1 MRNGCDILVAAPGRL
16 LDFLRSRDVTL
27 SQVKYLILDEAD
39 RMLDMGFEPQ
49 LKSIIYEFDLCD
61 KGKRQN
67 LMFSATFEP
76 EVKEIARK
84 FMNEFYFVHTNTEMR
99 ASQNVTQVVIYA
111 KESEKVLQLHKVLQ
125 TVQGSIIIFLD
136 TKRGVENLNSFLDKS
151 NYNCIAIHG
160 DKKQW
165 QRQDAI
171 KKFTAGDVP
180 ILIATDVASR
190 GLDFPKVSYVF
201 NFDLPSNIDDYVH
214 RIGRTGRGGDKGT
227 AISFVNENNKNI
239 IKPLYRIL
247 NELHQEIPDWF
258 KKMFQECAN
267 YVNPNPKDRFKKD
280 NFGGND
286 FLNKKRF
293 NDYGGGNRFGRDQ
306 SGFNRDNNYGNQNS
320 RINSAWDK
328 PQTSSSTTW
337 DRPQTSSTSAWDKPQ
352 ASTSSSGW
360 DKLPITNFGSD
371 LPNPASTNYNGI
383 NSSYPN
389 SQWNQIPGSNGQQ
402 INAWRSETSTNNG
415 LSSSNNNWPVNPS
428 FNLNQFPNTQGFSDL
443 PRFPYPNPI
452 PTSLPNTHVAL
463 IPNLSYPTRETIHV
477 NKDHASSYNSSSY
490 RHTSI
495 DDRESS
501 NKSRE
506 RDNERKDSYQRDRDR
521 DRDGKI
527 SYNRDRDRERSK
539 DRHRDYDRKEREKRS
554 EEERFFGRDRSYDRR
569 RDDDRKREY
578 DKKKSSWRDEEDDR
592 DNRRRRY

>member
-1 MRNGCDILVAAPGRL
+1 
-16 LDFLRSRDVTL
+16 
-27 SQVKYLILDEAD
+27 
-39 RMLDMGFEPQ
+39 MLDMGFEPQ

-136 TKRGVENLNSFLDKS
+136 TKRGVENLNAFLDKS

-171 KKFTAGDVP
+171 KKFTSGDVP

-201 NFDLPSNIDDYVH
+201 NFDMPSNIDDYVH

-247 NELHQEIPDWF
+247 NELNQEVPDF
-258 KKMFQECAN
+258 LKKMFQECAN
-267 YVNPNPKDRFKKD
+267 YVNPNTRDRYRKD

-293 NDYGGGNRFGRDQ
+293 NDYGGANRFGRDQ
-306 SGFNRDNNYGNQNS
+306 SGFNRDNNYNNQNS
-320 RINSAWDK
+320 R
-328 PQTSSSTTW
+328 PSSGW
-337 DRPQTSSTSAWDKPQ
+337 DRPQTSTTSSGWDKP
-352 ASTSSSGW
+352 AGTTSSSGW
-360 DKLPITNFGSD
+360 DRPQTSTTSSGWDKPPMTNFGSD
-371 LPNPASTNYNGI
+371 RPVSAHTSFNPMTNP
-383 NSSYPN
+383 YPN
-389 SQWNQIPGSNGQQ
+389 SQWNPMPSSNVQPL
-402 INAWRSETSTNNG
+402 NSWRSETPSNNG
-415 LSSSNNNWPVNPS
+415 SSNSNNPWPVNPS
-428 FNLNQFPNTQGFSDL
+428 FNATQFPTIQGFSDL
-443 PRFPYPNPI
+443 PRFPYPTPI
-452 PTSLPNTHVAL
+452 PTSQVPL
-463 IPNLSYPTRETIHV
+463 IPTSSYPTRESTHISKEH
-477 NKDHASSYNSSSY
+477 HSSSH
-490 RHTSI
+490 RHSSR
-495 DDRESS
+495 DDRDSS
-501 NKSRE
+501 HRSR
-506 RDNERKDSYQRDRDR
+506 DKDYDR
-521 DRDGKI
+521 
-527 SYNRDRDRERSK
+527 RDRDRER
-539 DRHRDYDRKEREKRS
+539 DRDYDRRDREKRS
-554 EEERFFGRDRSYDRR
+554 GERHYDRDDRDRNYDRR
-569 RDDDRKREY
+569 RDDDRKRED
-578 DKKKSSWRDEEDDR
+578 DKKKSSWRDEDYDR
-592 DNRRRRY
+592 DNRKRKY